1 MTPISANLFYHRR
14 SIRLPGYDY
23 SEAGSYFVTLVAHQ
37 RERLFGQVV
46 DGEVVLSEEG
56 KIVQEVWSML
66 PVRFPLVET
75 DCHVIMPDH
84 FHAIITIKPSPA
96 DELEVDERKERQ
108 ESRGSPDSHVSAGV
122 WAIHELPIRGSTKRE
137 LPIQG
142 ELSSGLPIRG
152 STKRELPIRGESSSG
167 LPIREST
174 KRELSIRGS
183 TKRELPARGESSRG
197 ESSSG
202 VPLKGTADVDRETI
216 RKTRRL
222 MLLPK
227 VIGYFKMNAA
237 KRINILHQTP
247 GAPVWLRNYYEH
259 IIRNEE
265 DYERIWD
272 YIDFNPQKWKDKDKK
287 R

>member
-46 DGEVVLSEEG
+46 AGEVVLSEEG
-56 KIVQEVWSML
+56 KIVREVWNML

-96 DELEVDERKERQ
+96 DELEVDEKKERQ
-108 ESRGSPDSHVSAGV
+108 ESRGSLDSHVSAGV

-152 STKRELPIRGESSSG
+152 LTKRELPSQGESSSGLPIRGSTKRELPIRGESSSG
-167 LPIREST
+167 VP
-174 KRELSIRGS
+174 
-183 TKRELPARGESSRG
+183 
-197 ESSSG
+197 SSG
-202 VPLKGTADVDRETI
+202 VPLLGTADVDRETM

-227 VIGYFKMNAA
+227 VIGYFKMNCA